1 MTHCWNQDPA
11 RRPSFKQLVSV
22 LAGMVSDNADYLQV
36 RIIEEKYS
44 CYNYRKF
51 VLSGEHADHKVR
63 QPDIS
68 ATDNAIGGRGR
79 REGEQGLHAAPGSNG
94 HRTV

>member
-1 MTHCWNQDPA
+1 MHRKEILLLSLNYSKYVVIMATLK
-11 RRPSFKQLVSV
+11 RRFFHP
-22 LAGMVSDNADYLQV
+22 
-36 RIIEEKYS
+36 IEEKYS